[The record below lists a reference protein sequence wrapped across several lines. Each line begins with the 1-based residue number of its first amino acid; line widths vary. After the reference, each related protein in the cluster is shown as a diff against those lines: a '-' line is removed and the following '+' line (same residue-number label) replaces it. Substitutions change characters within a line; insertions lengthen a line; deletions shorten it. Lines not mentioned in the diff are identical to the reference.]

1 MRAAMFS
8 YVIMRSQKITLR
20 LPVIDNQ
27 NIQTELQKNK
37 AQVLGN
43 AKSSESKVSKSA
55 TKKDGN
61 DIENRDARA
70 PSGEAGLHDR
80 TTERAFNDTMKSGSP
95 ERRLNSNYAK
105 VESNPD
111 MAREQNDER
120 LASPSRIH
128 VSDFPDTETE
138 EEIQKDSEKADI
150 KFTTPD
156 EFYPSQDPSPSRED
170 ITLGRNT
177 SSATK
182 ISTAKAAPISSEVST
197 DAKRKS

>member
-1 MRAAMFS
+1 M
-8 YVIMRSQKITLR
+8 L
-20 LPVIDNQ
+20 DNQ
-27 NIQTELQKNK
+27 NIQSDLQKNK
-37 AQVLGN
+37 THVLEN
-43 AKSSESKVSKSA
+43 AKTSSKIKAKSPND
-55 TKKDGN
+55 TDNNKKFLSSKKDGN
-61 DIENRDARA
+61 DIENRDARSPA
-70 PSGEAGLHDR
+70 GEAGLHDR

-105 VESNPD
+105 VENNPD

-120 LASPSRIH
+120 SASSSRVS
-128 VSDFPDTETE
+128 VSDFPEETKE
-138 EEIQKDSEKADI
+138 QIKKDSEKADI

-197 DAKRKS
+197 DA